1 MTWTTFD
8 CPQSVKQWRTL
19 PDGRIE
25 VEGEGIPT
33 RQWAKE
39 VDQWADIIA
48 TKSAKHNV
56 PASWIAAIMSIESGG
71 RTDVCYK
78 IGGKCSTVDGAGLM
92 AVLASTA
99 KALIGRMVYPEEM
112 MADPRYDDDYVKVAM
127 GYNAGSIRCGTA
139 SSGSTVAD
147 DHGPKE
153 ICPPTPWGVIMGCVR
168 TSKSINRYCAPSTV
182 APGMHVCPVSY
193 PSNAIKGLNSAIQ
206 NGWTD
211 HGLGLAMPAAEG
223 LTGAKA
229 FLPVVAGAAV
239 GFLAVR
245 VLVA

>member
-1 MTWTTFD
+1 
-8 CPQSVKQWRTL
+8 
-19 PDGRIE
+19 
-25 VEGEGIPT
+25 
-33 RQWAKE
+33 
-39 VDQWADIIA
+39 
-48 TKSAKHNV
+48 
-56 PASWIAAIMSIESGG
+56 MSIESGG

-112 MADPRYDDDYVKVAM
+112 MADPDLAVDLGTMLIRQLMDRYDDDYVKVAM